1 MARAVLPPVKA
12 SRWRHSNAVNST
24 GSAVASLR
32 AVRARH
38 KPASTETQRHAA
50 HATLVSHRGPR
61 LRAGAAPPRCFV
73 GTPCM
78 GIGGPEDQRAIT
90 IQRRRR
96 PVRTHTSAQETFHDR
111 HHPPRQRRTCNKRV
125 HVDSPPVA
133 PKQPDAILAALRA
146 ACTKRGD
153 RMVRMRTYLD
163 TRSATTPPKHVVR
176 SRTFQ
181 VTQAG
186 RHT

>member
-1 MARAVLPPVKA
+1 MLRPAKA
-12 SRWRHSNAVNST
+12 SRPRHSNAVDST

-32 AVRARH
+32 RVAPGGMGHGNAATRDARQ
-38 KPASTETQRHAA
+38 PQLRTQ
-50 HATLVSHRGPR
+50 
-61 LRAGAAPPRCFV
+61 LRVGAAFPRCFV
-73 GTPCM
+73 GTPRM
-78 GIGGPEDQRAIT
+78 GICGPEDQRAIT

-153 RMVRMRTYLD
+153 RKVCMRKYPD
-163 TRSATTPPKHVVR
+163 TRSATTPPEHIVR
-176 SRTFQ
+176 RARSK
-181 VTQAG
+181 
-186 RHT
+186 